1 MPPPPPL
8 AHSVLKVGEN
18 AVVQF
23 TPLRAVALELYK
35 EYPALGMFVIRDLN
49 SVVGYGQITE
59 VEWDAPVD
67 AI

>member
-1 MPPPPPL
+1 
-8 AHSVLKVGEN
+8 
-18 AVVQF
+18 VVQF

-35 EYPALGMFVIRDLN
+35 DYPALGMFVIRDLN

-67 AI
+67 AR